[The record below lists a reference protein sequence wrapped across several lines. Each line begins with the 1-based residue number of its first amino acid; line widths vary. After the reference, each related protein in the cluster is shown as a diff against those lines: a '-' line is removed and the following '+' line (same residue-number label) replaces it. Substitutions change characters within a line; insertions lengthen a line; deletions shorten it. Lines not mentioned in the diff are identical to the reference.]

1 MRLDPTDARRRVT
14 DAPVGRLATTRPDGA
29 PHAVPVCFAVVDD
42 RIFWAVDGKPKASPG
57 LQRLDN
63 IAADN
68 HVALL
73 VDHYDDDWNAL
84 WCVRVDGQARV
95 VTDADERARAIV
107 ALRDKYSQYAAHA
120 LSDAVVAIDVTAWS
134 SWAAGPDTRRAQ
146 ER

>member
-14 DAPVGRLATTRPDGA
+14 DAPVGRLATTRPGGG
-29 PHAVPVCFAVVDD
+29 PHAVPVCFAVLDD
-42 RIFWAVDGKPKASPG
+42 CIYWAVDGKPKASPE

-63 IAADN
+63 IAADA

-73 VDHYDDDWNAL
+73 VDHYEDDWDAL
-84 WCVRVDGQARV
+84 WWVRVDGQARV
-95 VTDADERARAIV
+95 VTDEGERSRAV
-107 ALRDKYSQYAAHA
+107 AALRDKYTQYATHA

-134 SWAAGPDTRRAQ
+134 SWAADPDTRRAP